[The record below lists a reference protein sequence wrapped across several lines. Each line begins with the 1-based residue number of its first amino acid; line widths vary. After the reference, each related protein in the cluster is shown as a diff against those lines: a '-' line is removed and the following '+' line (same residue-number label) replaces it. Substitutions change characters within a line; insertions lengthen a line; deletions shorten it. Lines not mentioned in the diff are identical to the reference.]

1 MRYYNF
7 KLLLTKSNC
16 KIPMKNCLSDG
27 SKYTISLPENVPIC
41 DEGEYDVFIDVLQGQ
56 ILKDRHEIGS
66 FID

>member
-1 MRYYNF
+1 
-7 KLLLTKSNC
+7 
-16 KIPMKNCLSDG
+16 MKNCLSDG